1 MNTCHNC
8 TNKFSGRTDKKFCS
22 LACKNQFNYNTR
34 RAAKSET
41 LLIDRYLHRNR
52 EILDT
57 LMGKSKKE
65 VFDRLVVTRTGF
77 KFEYI
82 TGIYINK
89 EGKMYHLVYD
99 FAWMDFS
106 DQKVLIVR
114 KSVSSSQKG

>member
-34 RAAKSET
+34 RETKSET